1 MLTSATV
8 PEPRSLRPFKIAA
21 VVAVLVMLIVAQQL
35 GILHQFTDPARV
47 KQTLVELGGWGYV
60 VFILAYAALHPFG
73 VPGTVFVL
81 AAALIWPWP
90 VAFALS
96 MVGTMC
102 GTVIG
107 FSFARFV
114 ARDWVSSRIPA
125 SIKKY
130 EATLERRGFLTVAVL
145 RFVLWMPPWL
155 HAFFGI
161 SRVKFATHF
170 WGSFVGY
177 LVPLFLVSFFGE
189 KLFELAKAAP
199 LWVWFAMGAVMVIGW
214 GTAYFVRRRR
224 VAPPLHQ

>member
-1 MLTSATV
+1 MLTTATV
-8 PEPRSLRPFKIAA
+8 PEPARSLRPFKIAA
-21 VVAVLVMLIVAQQL
+21 VVAALVMLIVAHQL
-35 GILHQFTDPARV
+35 GILHQFTEPARI

-90 VAFALS
+90 VAFGLS

-114 ARDWVSSRIPA
+114 ARDWVATKIPA
-125 SIKKY
+125 RIKKY
-130 EATLERRGFLTVAVL
+130 EHVLERRAFLTVFVL
-145 RFVLWMPPWL
+145 RVVLWMPPWL

-161 SRVKFATHF
+161 SKVRFSTHF

-177 LVPLFLVSFFGE
+177 LLPLFLVSFFGE
-189 KLFELAKAAP
+189 KMFELMKNAP
-199 LWVWFAMGAVMVIGW
+199 PSVWIALGV
-214 GTAYFVRRRR
+214 GTVSIWLTVYLVRRRR
-224 VAPPLHQ
+224 VARVLQ

>member
-1 MLTSATV
+1 
-8 PEPRSLRPFKIAA
+8 
-21 VVAVLVMLIVAQQL
+21 MLITAHQL
-35 GILHQFTDPARV
+35 GILQQFTEPARI
-47 KQTLVELGGWGYV
+47 KQTLVELGGWGYLA
-60 VFILAYAALHPFG
+60 FILAYALLHPFG
-73 VPGTVFVL
+73 VPGTVFVM
-81 AAALIWPWP
+81 AAPLIWPWP

-96 MVGTMC
+96 VVGTMC

-114 ARDWVSSRIPA
+114 ARDWVSAKIPIG
-125 SIKKY
+125 IKKY

-199 LWVWFAMGAVMVIGW
+199 LWLWILVGTVIVLGW
-214 GTAYFVRRRR
+214 TTAFLVRRRR
-224 VAPPLHQ
+224 MAPPLH